1 MLFRLKT
8 IEEVIQYVEHHPVGT
23 QANLAFSLMLFL
35 GARRGDA
42 ARLGPKNM
50 KDGVMTYV
58 PRKTKYKRL
67 EPSIKPILPPLL
79 EAIRRTPIGLQSL
92 LVNQLRQAVHARW
105 IGRVVQRGRTAR
117 VFLAR
122 PQEGCRHDLRQHGG
136 DRSTAHGAVR
146 EAGERLHAERR
157 SSQLIAL
164 GCSVSFFGVAADTAR
179 TG

>member
-1 MLFRLKT
+1 MAQVGDIDGCSSGSRPF
-8 IEEVIQYVEHHPVGT
+8 EEVIQYVEHHPVGT

-79 EAIRRTPIGLQSL
+79 EAIRRTPI
-92 LVNQLRQAVHARW
+92 
-105 IGRVVQRGRTAR
+105 
-117 VFLAR
+117 
-122 PQEGCRHDLRQHGG
+122 
-136 DRSTAHGAVR
+136 
-146 EAGERLHAERR
+146 
-157 SSQLIAL
+157 
-164 GCSVSFFGVAADTAR
+164 
-179 TG
+179 

>member
-1 MLFRLKT
+1 M
-8 IEEVIQYVEHHPVGT
+8 GT

-136 DRSTAHGAVR
+136 DRSTPHGAVR
-146 EAGERLHAERR
+146 LDLRSEPNAYTRKANKTKLAKECASFLGHFFALPKDEERT
-157 SSQLIAL
+157 S
-164 GCSVSFFGVAADTAR
+164 GVA
-179 TG
+179 

>member
-1 MLFRLKT
+1 VLFRLKT

-42 ARLGPKNM
+42 SRLGPKKM
-50 KDGVMTYV
+50 KDGVMIYV

-92 LVNQLRQAVHARW
+92 LVTSFGKPYMHAALGEW
-105 IGRVVQRGRTAR
+105 
-117 VFLAR
+117 
-122 PQEGCRHDLRQHGG
+122 CN
-136 DRSTAHGAVR
+136 
-146 EAGERLHAERR
+146 EAGLPECSSHGLKKAAATICANMGATDRQLMALFEKQANVYTLKDEAR
-157 SSQLIAL
+157 S
-164 GCSVSFFGVAADTAR
+164 
-179 TG
+179 